1 MIPAN
6 KPELLAPGGNLQK
19 ALTALR
25 FGADA
30 VYVGGTAFGLRA
42 AAGNL
47 TDAEMQKLLAFAHAG
62 GKKVYVTLNILPRSR
77 EIAPLCRY
85 AAELQEQG
93 VDGAIVAD
101 LGAFLA
107 IHREVPDLP
116 LHVSTQANNLNAD
129 TCRFWTDQGAVRINL
144 ARELELSEI
153 REIGDALSDAYGSS
167 APGLEVFV
175 HGAMCMAYS
184 GRCMLSDYLTGR
196 SSNRGECAQPCRW
209 QYTLTPGTDPASKPD
224 PASKTAPY
232 LLAASMTEEKRPGQI
247 FGVEETGEGT
257 FLFNSK
263 DLCLLPYLH
272 EVIGAGASALKIEG
286 RMKSDFY
293 VGVTVRAY
301 REAIDRV
308 WDSLSSGG
316 SGELDP
322 ATLARLIDEVSS
334 VSHRDYSDG
343 FLHGGRGEQVYGTSS
358 YIRNSVYAGL
368 VEACSA
374 EVNGYRLTVSQRGN
388 FGVGETLEFVQPSGP
403 VLRLPLAAMTDSEGQ
418 SIDRAAH
425 ACMTVLIRAPFPVE
439 AGSIARVRKP

>member
-1 MIPAN
+1 MLPAK

-42 AAGNL
+42 AAGNF
-47 TDAEMQKLLAFAHAG
+47 TDAEMRELLTSAHAQ
-62 GKKVYVTLNILPRSR
+62 GKKVFVTLNILPRSR

-85 AAELQEQG
+85 AETLRDMG
-93 VDGAIVAD
+93 IDGAIVAD

-107 IHREVPDLP
+107 LRREVPGLP

-129 TCRFWTDQGAVRINL
+129 TCLFWAAQGAVRINL
-144 ARELELSEI
+144 ARELTLSEI
-153 REIGDALSDAYGSS
+153 REIGDALTAAYGYN

-209 QYTLTPGTDPASKPD
+209 QYTLS
-224 PASKTAPY
+224 
-232 LLAASMTEEKRPGQI
+232 ASMTEEKRPGQL
-247 FGVEETGEGT
+247 FGIEETSEGT

-272 EVIGAGASALKIEG
+272 EVIGAGATALKIEG
-286 RMKSDFY
+286 RMKSDYY

-308 WDSLSSGG
+308 WESLSAGE

-322 ATLARLIDEVSS
+322 ETLARLLDEVSS

-343 FLHGGRGEQVYGTSS
+343 FLHGGCGEQVYGTSS

-368 VEACSA
+368 VENCAPDG
-374 EVNGYRLTVSQRGN
+374 NGSYKLTISQRGN
-388 FGVGETLEFVQPSGP
+388 FGIGETLEFVQPAGP
-403 VLRLPLAAMTDSEGQ
+403 VLCHTLAEMTDGEGV
-418 SIDRAAH
+418 SIDRAPH
-425 ACMTVLIRAPFPVE
+425 ACMTVLMCVPFPVE
-439 AGSIARVRKP
+439 PGTIVRVRKPR

>member
-1 MIPAN
+1 MLPAK

-42 AAGNL
+42 AAGNF
-47 TDAEMQKLLAFAHAG
+47 TDAEMRELLTAAHSQN
-62 GKKVYVTLNILPRSR
+62 KKVYVTLNILPRSR

-85 AAELQEQG
+85 AESLREMG

-107 IHREVPDLP
+107 LRREVPGLP

-129 TCRFWTDQGAVRINL
+129 TCLFWAAQGAVRINL
-144 ARELELSEI
+144 ARELTLSEI
-153 REIGDALSDAYGSS
+153 REIGDALTAAYGDN

-209 QYTLTPGTDPASKPD
+209 QYTLS
-224 PASKTAPY
+224 
-232 LLAASMTEEKRPGQI
+232 ASMTEEKRPGQV
-247 FGVEETGEGT
+247 FGIEETGEGT

-272 EVIGAGASALKIEG
+272 EVIGAGATALKIEG

-308 WDSLSSGG
+308 WDSLSAGE

-322 ATLARLIDEVSS
+322 ETLARLLDEVSS

-368 VEACSA
+368 VENCEPDGGDS
-374 EVNGYRLTVSQRGN
+374 YKLTISQRGN
-388 FGVGETLEFVQPSGP
+388 FGVGETLEFVQPAGP
-403 VLRLPLAAMTDSEGQ
+403 VLRHPLAEMTDSEGV
-418 SIDRAAH
+418 SIDRAPH
-425 ACMTVLIRAPFPVE
+425 ACMTVLMRVPFPVE
-439 AGSIARVRKP
+439 PGTIVRVRKP